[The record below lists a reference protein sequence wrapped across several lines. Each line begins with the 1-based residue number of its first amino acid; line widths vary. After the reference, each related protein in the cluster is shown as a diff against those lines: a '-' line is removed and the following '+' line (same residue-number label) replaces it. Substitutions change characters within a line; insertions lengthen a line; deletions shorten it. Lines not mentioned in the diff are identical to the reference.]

1 MRIGLIAGLS
11 AAAVLAACGGMPFG
25 GAAGGGEL
33 HVEPQV
39 QAGGRPLLRAGQP
52 LRARV
57 ATFVDERGM
66 SPRKLGDIRATVRDM
81 YGTELKLDRDVATL
95 VGEVTRAQLAADGL
109 RLVDAGAEADIAV
122 EGVVKALSLE
132 VAGRDERNIRVEVSL
147 RDATSGKL
155 LWAGAIADRDDR
167 YAGVAGNSRASI
179 AAFLDEGMANYATR
193 LGAALHETLPKIYA
207 DAVESARPPAHT
219 AVPGVT
225 TLQAP
230 VALPVVAPP
239 APVAAPVAAPVV
251 KPTSAATTGH
261 FVVQTV
267 PPRARVYVGDVY
279 QGMTP
284 LRLELPAGVAMIGLK
299 LGGYRSVTEKVAI
312 RTGETT
318 ELELPLEKQ

>member
-1 MRIGLIAGLS
+1 MKSGLIAGLA

-39 QAGGRPLLRAGQP
+39 EAGGRPLLRAGQP

-57 ATFVDERGM
+57 ATFVDERGK
-66 SPRKLGDIRATVRDM
+66 SPRKLGDIRAIVRGI

-109 RLVDAGAEADIAV
+109 RLVDAGGEADIVV
-122 EGVVKALSLE
+122 EGVVKAFSLD
-132 VAGRDERNIRVEVSL
+132 VAGRDERNIRIEVSL
-147 RDATSGKL
+147 VDGASGKL

-167 YAGVAGNSRASI
+167 YAGVNGNSRASI
-179 AAFLDEGMANYATR
+179 AAYLDEGVANYATR
-193 LGAALHETLPKIYA
+193 LGAVLHEILPKIYP
-207 DAVESARPPAHT
+207 DAVESARPAAHT

-230 VALPVVAPP
+230 VAPSVVVPP
-239 APVAAPVAAPVV
+239 APIAAPVA

-261 FVVQTV
+261 FVVQTM

-284 LRLELPAGVAMIGLK
+284 LRLELPVGVATIGLR

-312 RTGETT
+312 RAGETI
-318 ELELPLEKQ
+318 ELELALEKQ